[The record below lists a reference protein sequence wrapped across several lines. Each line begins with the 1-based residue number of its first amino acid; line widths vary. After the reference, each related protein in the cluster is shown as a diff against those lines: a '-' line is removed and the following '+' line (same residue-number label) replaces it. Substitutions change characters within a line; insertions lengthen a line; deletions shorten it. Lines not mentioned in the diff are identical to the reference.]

1 MFLHFVANSLPIGPQ
16 AESESM
22 NRMVFR
28 MWHVAGLALL
38 AAALCVGVGSPTA
51 EAEDKGR
58 NATYAEQ
65 GWSKAERAYWQHKPA
80 GQILAPLAWLQ
91 SIEQA
96 DSADMLLDEAQ
107 ILRYNLLTSPRGPD
121 NPEGLPVGFAVN
133 PPGSAAAGQVG
144 LTCAAC
150 HTGQITY
157 RGKALRFDGGGTLS
171 DIPGFVGSYYAALQA
186 TYDDPTK
193 WSRFAARVA
202 SRAGTDNEALRGQVG
217 QVLKALA
224 WGVAAAEP
232 YAALEVVSGPGRMDP
247 LNRIG
252 NYLLGQRLLVPENVY
267 ASNAPANSPFL
278 WDVWKFD
285 WVHYNASFSQP
296 MSRNILQ
303 VLGNGGTTNFVDET
317 GEPVRG
323 PARWDTSIDF
333 EALQDLENGYRKLS
347 APAWPRELFGP
358 YDKALAVRGKRLFAQ
373 LCASC
378 HAPRPYAGRAARQ
391 AELAV
396 TLVPLDAIGTDP
408 AHATTYVERRYDAA
422 KLTGSSDRIS
432 GSEGLLLLI
441 EKIKDLGY
449 DKLGYNKAQRAAA
462 DGFGRPNQVRGVL
475 AYKARTLDGVWS
487 TGPFLHNGSVPNIY
501 ELLSPVSERS
511 KVFWVGNY
519 EYDPVKLGH
528 VSRAFA
534 GGFRFDT
541 AMPGNSNK
549 GHEFRN
555 GPKGDGV
562 IGRLL
567 THKERMA
574 LIEYLKA
581 LKDMPPAAL
590 PPVQP
595 RS

>member
-1 MFLHFVANSLPIGPQ
+1 MKRMMFGKARI
-16 AESESM
+16 
-22 NRMVFR
+22 
-28 MWHVAGLALL
+28 AGLAL
-38 AAALCVGVGSPTA
+38 AAAVLWAGSA
-51 EAEDKGR
+51 EAGDKGR
-58 NATYAEQ
+58 HAAYAEQ
-65 GWSKAERAYWQHKPA
+65 GWSASERAYWQHKPA

-96 DSADMLLDEAQ
+96 GSEDMLLDEAQ
-107 ILRYNLLTSPRGPD
+107 LLRYNLLTSPRGPD

-144 LTCAAC
+144 LSCAAC

-171 DIPGFVGSYYAALQA
+171 DIPGFVGAYYAALQA
-186 TYDDPTK
+186 TYGDAAK

-202 SRAGTDNEALRGQVG
+202 SKAGTDNETLRTQVG
-217 QVLKALA
+217 QALETLA

-232 YAALEVVSGPGRMDP
+232 HAALEVVSGPGRMDP

-252 NYLLGQRLLVPENVY
+252 NYLLGQRLLVAENVY

-303 VLGNGGTTNFVDET
+303 VLGNGGATNFVDAA

-333 EALQDLENGYRKLS
+333 EALQELEDGYRKLS
-347 APAWPRELFGP
+347 APAWPRDLFGP
-358 YDKALAVRGKRLFAQ
+358 YDKSQAVKGKALFAE
-373 LCASC
+373 LCSSC

-391 AELAV
+391 AQLAV
-396 TLVPLDAIGTDP
+396 KLVPLDAIGTDP
-408 AHATTYVERRYDAA
+408 AHAQTFAERRYDAS
-422 KLTGSSDRIS
+422 KLTGSSDPIS
-432 GSEGLLLLI
+432 GSEGLVLI
-441 EKIKDLGY
+441 TDKVKERGY
-449 DKLGYNKAQRAAA
+449 DKLGYTRAQRAAA
-462 DGFGRPNQVRGVL
+462 DGFGRRNEVRGPL

-511 KVFWVGNY
+511 SVFWVGNY

-528 VSRAFA
+528 VSREFA

-541 AMPGNSNK
+541 TMPGNSNR

-555 GPKGDGV
+555 GPRGDGV

-574 LIEYLKA
+574 ITEYLKA
-581 LKDMPPAAL
+581 LKDMPPAPLAA
-590 PPVQP
+590 V
-595 RS
+595 R